1 MLISVQ
7 PQCSLL
13 KLNKEPI
20 TVRYSELKG
29 GLYDKKR
36 QNTS

>member
-7 PQCSLL
+7 PQYSLL
-13 KLNKEPI
+13 ELNEELI

-29 GLYDKKR
+29 GLYDNKWK
-36 QNTS
+36 NTS